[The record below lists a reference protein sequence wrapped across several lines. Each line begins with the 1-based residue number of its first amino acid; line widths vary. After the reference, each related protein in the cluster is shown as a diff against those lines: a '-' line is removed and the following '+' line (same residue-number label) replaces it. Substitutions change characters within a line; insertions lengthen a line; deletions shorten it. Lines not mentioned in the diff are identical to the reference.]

1 MIGEFG
7 LTFRSSPDGL
17 LRLLGDLGKPG
28 TVVVQTAGLHNGL
41 HKQCLPMAYERPVSS
56 LQVEISKYVGRF
68 GRGALEAYGGLQEL
82 RVSGRRGT
90 SCDDA
95 AEGFT

>member
-28 TVVVQTAGLHNGL
+28 TVVVQTARLHNRL
-41 HKQCLPMAYERPVSS
+41 HEGCVFRRRMKS
-56 LQVEISKYVGRF
+56 LFRVV
-68 GRGALEAYGGLQEL
+68 EL
-82 RVSGRRGT
+82 RYPNTLHVLGEVLWKRMVACRSF
-90 SCDDA
+90 
-95 AEGFT
+95 E